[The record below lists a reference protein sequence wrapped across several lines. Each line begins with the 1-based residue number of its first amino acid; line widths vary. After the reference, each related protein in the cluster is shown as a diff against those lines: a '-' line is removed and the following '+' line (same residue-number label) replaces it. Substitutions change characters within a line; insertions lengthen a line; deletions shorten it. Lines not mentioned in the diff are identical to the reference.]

1 MPRLFLIATLLVLL
15 PGATRAQEIPK
26 LELYGGYSYL
36 RADDV
41 SAGANMH
48 GWGAAVTGN
57 TNGWFGVTLD
67 FSGHYRGIDA
77 RPDTAARV
85 NTHLM
90 TVGPRF
96 SYRASERLTPFAHIM
111 AGVGRSGYRADTLA
125 GSFDGVHYS
134 YALVAGGGIDL
145 KLANR
150 LAWRLFQGDYVVT
163 RFAGRYEHHVRL
175 STGLVL
181 RSGTVR

>member
-1 MPRLFLIATLLVLL
+1 MQRLLLIVILCLVI
-15 PGATRAQEIPK
+15 PTAIHAQEASK
-26 LELYGGYSYL
+26 LEVYGGYSYL

-41 SAGANMH
+41 SAGANMN

-77 RPDTAARV
+77 RPETEARV

-96 SYRASERLTPFAHIM
+96 TYRGNERITPFAHVL

-125 GSFDGVHYS
+125 GRFDGVHYS
-134 YALVAGGGIDL
+134 SALVAGGGVDL
-145 KLANR
+145 KLAEN

-163 RFAGRYEHHVRL
+163 RFAGRYEHHLRL

-181 RSGTVR
+181 QRGRVR